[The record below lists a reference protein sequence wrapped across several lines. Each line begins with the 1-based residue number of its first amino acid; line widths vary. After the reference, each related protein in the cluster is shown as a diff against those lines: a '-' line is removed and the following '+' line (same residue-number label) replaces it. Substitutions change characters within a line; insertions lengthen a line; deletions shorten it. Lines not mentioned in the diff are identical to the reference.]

1 MNDLNRYCDLT
12 PHQAEALHD
21 LEKAHPSMRDAF
33 LREGLVFRHD
43 GRLGLQALIEALD
56 RAGVEYEVYELTEEE

>member
-1 MNDLNRYCDLT
+1 
-12 PHQAEALHD
+12 
-21 LEKAHPSMRDAF
+21 MRDAF